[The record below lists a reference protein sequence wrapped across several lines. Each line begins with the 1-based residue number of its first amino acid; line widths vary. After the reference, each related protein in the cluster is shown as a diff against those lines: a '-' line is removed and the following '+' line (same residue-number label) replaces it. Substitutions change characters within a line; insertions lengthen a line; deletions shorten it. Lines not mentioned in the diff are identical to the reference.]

1 MLIGLPLS
9 QRVPSLVAW
18 SGEVP
23 RGDVTSAQ
31 EKPQPEGLSHL
42 GSSSPQP
49 GLSPK
54 TALHLLLAANPYP
67 CPLCQEV
74 EERGGGVR
82 SCWTFRFQEGVWIF
96 FQHLKPLVLKPG
108 RTSLLSYIEDSFGH
122 GVQKGL
128 SPGARAEEVGGP
140 CGWSRGKVVAW
151 TCLEQVTAGGAHVW
165 RWN

>member
-74 EERGGGVR
+74 EERGGQRGHGLDP
-82 SCWTFRFQEGVWIF
+82 F
-96 FQHLKPLVLKPG
+96 
-108 RTSLLSYIEDSFGH
+108 SLLFPLYPPHPPAPPIPLP
-122 GVQKGL
+122 Q
-128 SPGARAEEVGGP
+128 A
-140 CGWSRGKVVAW
+140 C
-151 TCLEQVTAGGAHVW
+151 C
-165 RWN
+165 